1 MFIHTA
7 DPENMLVE
15 KLIMQIHSFSCPIN
29 SDSLSTET
37 RTHMSLHCFFPL

>member
-15 KLIMQIHSFSCPIN
+15 KLIMQINSFSCPIN

-37 RTHMSLHCFFPL
+37 RTHMSLHRLFPL